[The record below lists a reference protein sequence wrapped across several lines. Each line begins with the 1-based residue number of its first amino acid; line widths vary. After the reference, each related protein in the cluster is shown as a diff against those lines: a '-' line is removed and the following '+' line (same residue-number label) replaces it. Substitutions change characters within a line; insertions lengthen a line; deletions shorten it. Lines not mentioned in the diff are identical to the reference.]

1 MKIAENHVWYASNG
15 FSLIPVLQP
24 GFKKGRV
31 HIIKRALSSWEAA
44 SVGGGITIPLG
55 GGMGDLPQEKFWKS
69 HLKYAFSCYFW
80 QFLNAEKRVTW
91 KANKCWW
98 GSIVAEA
105 YLLFV

>member
-1 MKIAENHVWYASNG
+1 MEKYGKV
-15 FSLIPVLQP
+15 SLTVLQP

-31 HIIKRALSSWEAA
+31 HIIKRALSSREAA
-44 SVGGGITIPLG
+44 SGENVG
-55 GGMGDLPQEKFWKS
+55 GGMGDLPQENFWKS

-91 KANKCWW
+91 KAIKCWW